1 MAENEAAQ
9 NAAEALNAAL
19 QRSHSTPEPLFGHL
33 EFAPPGQPGAS
44 NGKVKDYGKKKA
56 FVLIFWSP

>member
-1 MAENEAAQ
+1 MAENEASQ

-44 NGKVKDYGKKKA
+44 NGKVKDYGKPL
-56 FVLIFWSP
+56 F